1 MKIHISDS
9 DEVLSVGENDI
20 ALVFKEDGLYAYI
33 PLEYNPDTNP
43 IPEKV
48 PKHLALGLMAMF
60 VAENHEDFIDAMELS
75 RVAMIATQMTEKIA
89 EKHKQR
95 AEVKNNLDLQLAIEA
110 VINSVSS
117 KIGEV

>member
-1 MKIHISDS
+1 VKIHISDS
-9 DEVLSVGENDI
+9 DEVLSVGINDI
-20 ALVFKEDGLYAYI
+20 ALVFKESGLYAYL
-33 PLEYNPDTNP
+33 PLECNPDTP

-75 RVAMIATQMTEKIA
+75 RVAMVAAQMTEKIA

-95 AEVKNNLDLQLAIEA
+95 AGVKNNLDLQLALEA
-110 VINSVSS
+110 VIKSVSS
-117 KIGEV
+117 KIGEA